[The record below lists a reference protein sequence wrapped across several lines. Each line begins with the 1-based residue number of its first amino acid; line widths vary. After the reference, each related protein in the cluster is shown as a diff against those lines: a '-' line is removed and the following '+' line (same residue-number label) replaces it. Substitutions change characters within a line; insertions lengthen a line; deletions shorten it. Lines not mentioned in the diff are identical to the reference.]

1 MKIFSILIS
10 FIICAC
16 QSKEVDKVMKLN
28 REIHEINNEI
38 EKNIEEAK
46 KINESSQIDTINSSY
61 TFK

>member
-46 KINESSQIDTINSSY
+46 KNQ
-61 TFK
+61 